1 MKVLGALDKPKA
13 ITNHSNNTWTIKTT
27 FCDVEFQ
34 ARREKGL
41 CFCCEE
47 KFCGGHRCKV
57 KDQKELR
64 VLVVQANGEEL
75 EVVEEDDR
83 TEELEVKAIELDIE
97 QKEPVIELSLT
108 SWNTGLNAI
117 SSAA

>member
-27 FCDVEFQ
+27 FCDAEFQ

-47 KFCGGHRCKV
+47 KFCAGHRCKV

-83 TEELEVKAIELDIE
+83 IDELEVKAIELDIE